1 MNNNENSDPL
11 VADLFLL
18 FSRSTPWLILYSLRR
33 KGMTLSE
40 ISRSLGV
47 TQKAVLPE
55 LMALQRKNILLSFHR
70 YKETYYRLADARILK
85 AFDLIH
91 KISQRRVKQSET
103 ESPQPKISEFPGDTG
118 HESIAG

>member
-33 KGMTLSE
+33 KEMTLSE
-40 ISRSLGV
+40 ISKSLAV

-55 LMALQRKNILLSFHR
+55 LMALQRKNILVSFHR
-70 YKETYYRLADARILK
+70 SQETYYRLTDARILN

-91 KISQRRVKQSET
+91 KISQRRVKQAET
-103 ESPQPKISEFPGDTG
+103 ESPKTSEFPGDAG